1 MVLITKYLTMLMP
14 PLQGKLKQ
22 DKFFLFA
29 AADPVYF
36 DIHARPLINSVK
48 ANTPDVGI
56 HLHIYDARPDQIEFA
71 SQAGTSC
78 SFESTASINWAEI
91 TQGWLDRKQFDNERQ
106 RQMYKKGQTLGPV
119 ELERLIKQ
127 TYYACARFVRLAEL
141 LPKGQRCLALDVDGL
156 VRNSFEQQL
165 GAADFYLYEKP
176 KDGTHL
182 AGAMLFNGLVGSN
195 DFLQHY
201 ARELKASIEN
211 NDLYWFL
218 DQLILDQLVPH
229 YRKGLL
235 PMSYIDWAMKP
246 DSAIWSA
253 KGKRKE
259 LDIFKHEQA
268 KYQ

>member
-1 MVLITKYLTMLMP
+1 MP
-14 PLQGKLKQ
+14 PLQGKMSH

-36 DIHARPLINSVK
+36 DVHARPLIASIQ
-48 ANTPDVGI
+48 ANTPNYGVHI
-56 HLHIYDARPDQIEFA
+56 HIYNPRSDQVEFCNRPGVSCTYETLDSRIFDDVTQHWLTRRDFA
-71 SQAGTSC
+71 
-78 SFESTASINWAEI
+78 
-91 TQGWLDRKQFDNERQ
+91 NERQ
-106 RQMYKKGQTLGPV
+106 RQMYKKGQTLGIH
-119 ELERLIKQ
+119 ELRKLVQQ
-127 TYYACARFVRLAEL
+127 TYYACARFVRLAEI
-141 LPKGQRCLALDVDGL
+141 LPVGQQCLAIDVDGL
-156 VRNSFEQQL
+156 VRRPFGHQL
-165 GAADFYLYEKP
+165 GDADFYLYEKP

-182 AGAMLFNGLVGSN
+182 AGAMLFNGTGRAN

-201 ARELKASIEN
+201 AQQLKSSIEQ

-218 DQLILDQLVPH
+218 DQLILDQLVPL

-259 LDIFKHEQA
+259 LDIFKQEQT
-268 KYQ
+268 KYLK